1 MRKYHKSKIVCLVN
15 QHFLYKQHTLVIIS
29 FINICVGIEKS
40 GFSVTC
46 LSVFGYLLLGDFV
59 TALVPSVTACFAN
72 FPGSKRPIV
81 VWISLDCGLERNSTL
96 PEKHRPFDTQTPVS
110 ATTERNRTTLHNQP
124 PFPKFCSDGAS
135 ESERSLSRRTL
146 QRHLSLCYPR
156 KTNDNHARGY
166 SACKAHQGRESFI
179 RSLIQT

>member
-1 MRKYHKSKIVCLVN
+1 M
-15 QHFLYKQHTLVIIS
+15 IIS

-40 GFSVTC
+40 RFSVTC

-96 PEKHRPFDTQTPVS
+96 PEKHQPFDTQTPVS
-110 ATTERNRTTLHNQP
+110 ATTERNRTTLHNRP
-124 PFPKFCSDGAS
+124 PFPEFCSDGAS
-135 ESERSLSRRTL
+135 ESEWSLSRRTL
-146 QRHLSLCYPR
+146 RRHLSLCYPR

-179 RSLIQT
+179 RSLIPT

>member
-1 MRKYHKSKIVCLVN
+1 MHKYHRSKIVCLVN

-29 FINICVGIEKS
+29 FMNICVGTEKS
-40 GFSVTC
+40 RFSVTC

-96 PEKHRPFDTQTPVS
+96 PEKHRPFNTQTPVS
-110 ATTERNRTTLHNQP
+110 PTTERNRTTLHNQP

-146 QRHLSLCYPR
+146 RRHLSLCYPR
-156 KTNDNHARGY
+156 
-166 SACKAHQGRESFI
+166 
-179 RSLIQT
+179 